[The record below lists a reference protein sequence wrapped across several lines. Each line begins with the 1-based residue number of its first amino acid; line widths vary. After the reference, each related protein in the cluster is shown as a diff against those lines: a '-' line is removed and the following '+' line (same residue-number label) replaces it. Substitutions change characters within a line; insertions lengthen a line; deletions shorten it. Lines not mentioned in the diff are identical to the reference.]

1 VGFERRVFGVGDE
14 RGSTKARRRNIL
26 YPSPASETRLL
37 GANLLL
43 WCATASSL
51 VALVLLPAAANQTEV
66 DLELVLAVDNSDS
79 MTQAELTLQRQGY
92 VAALLHPEIAEA
104 VRAGAR
110 GTIALTYVEWAAPG
124 RQRVVVPW
132 TLIDGS
138 ASAQSFARLL
148 LSRPEAS
155 LDGTSISAALTFSA
169 LLIESN
175 GFVAD
180 RRVIDISGDGP
191 NNMGPLIVPVR
202 NRLVQRGI
210 TINGLPITLH
220 RGAFQIPEIAD
231 YYRDCVIGG
240 PDAFL
245 IRAVGTASFEEA
257 IRRKLTTEIA
267 GRTPTMRFAAV
278 GGPAPASDCQ
288 IGEKLGGG
296 AR

>member
-1 VGFERRVFGVGDE
+1 VLR
-14 RGSTKARRRNIL
+14 T
-26 YPSPASETRLL
+26 
-37 GANLLL
+37 NLLL
-43 WCATASSL
+43 WCAIAWGL
-51 VALVLLPAAANQTEV
+51 VALVLPPAAAAQTEV

-79 MTQAELTLQRQGY
+79 MTHRELTLQRQGY
-92 VAALLHPEIAEA
+92 VAALLHPDIAEA

-110 GTIALTYVEWAAPG
+110 GRIALTYVEWAAPG

-132 TLIDGS
+132 TLIDGT
-138 ASAQSFARLL
+138 ASARAFASLL
-148 LSRPEAS
+148 LSRPEAR
-155 LDGTSISAALTFSA
+155 LEGTSISAALAFSA
-169 LLIESN
+169 LLIDSN
-175 GFVAD
+175 AFVAD

-202 NRLVQRGI
+202 NRLVRRGI
-210 TINGLPITLH
+210 TINGLPITLR
-220 RGAFQIPEIAD
+220 RGAFQIPEIAE

-257 IRRKLTTEIA
+257 IRRKLSTEIA
-267 GRTPTMRFAAV
+267 GRTPSTRFAAI
-278 GGPAPASDCQ
+278 GGRAAASDCQ